1 MMRLQLRSLGSGRD
15 KGINWEMKR
24 RIDRNQRLGCIYSRC
39 LQALYRRLSFEDNFE
54 SLDTAHHREVKV
66 DDPGRIAGR
75 HGKTFLY
82 TGRERM
88 GHWRGA
94 GVEVV
99 VVVVVF

>member
-1 MMRLQLRSLGSGRD
+1 MPSG
-15 KGINWEMKR
+15 
-24 RIDRNQRLGCIYSRC
+24 
-39 LQALYRRLSFEDNFE
+39 ALRRLSIEENFE

-66 DDPGRIAGR
+66 DDPDRIAGR
-75 HGKTFLY
+75 HEKTFLN

-99 VVVVVF
+99 VVVFLRHCAKSLYAQEERLATSA

>member
-1 MMRLQLRSLGSGRD
+1 MPSG
-15 KGINWEMKR
+15 
-24 RIDRNQRLGCIYSRC
+24 
-39 LQALYRRLSFEDNFE
+39 ALRRLSIEENFE

-75 HGKTFLY
+75 HGKTLLN

-94 GVEVV
+94 GIEVV
-99 VVVVVF
+99 VVVFLRHCAKSLDAQEERLASSP